1 MLLYYQRKSFG
12 QYSRQRKKLVPD
24 STGHFRKKKKK
35 KERLETKM
43 FWNNNELSIYFQLK
57 QVNVNLNF
65 LSQMR
70 AITLCEWT
78 LRWKLAKVLLQVF
91 NIINEL

>member
-35 KERLETKM
+35 RKVRNQNVLEQQWVVNILPTEASKCQPELLIPNEGYNSLWMDSKM
-43 FWNNNELSIYFQLK
+43 E
-57 QVNVNLNF
+57 V
-65 LSQMR
+65 SQS
-70 AITLCEWT
+70 TL
-78 LRWKLAKVLLQVF
+78 ASF
-91 NIINEL
+91 